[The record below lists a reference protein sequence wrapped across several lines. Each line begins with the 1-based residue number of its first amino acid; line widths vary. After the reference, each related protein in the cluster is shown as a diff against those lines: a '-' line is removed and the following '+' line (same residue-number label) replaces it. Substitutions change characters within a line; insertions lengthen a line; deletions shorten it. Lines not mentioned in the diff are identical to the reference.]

1 MTFSPATTARRH
13 LVRTVL
19 LAAAAT
25 AFAVPAGGTAPAA
38 ATAATAAPLSCSG
51 DPEDVRAL
59 DLVVD
64 GQVAEGLYAVP
75 DVEPRGLVVFF
86 HGYTE
91 TVESWR
97 LHLARVARQDDVIA
111 VAMNYRGLVSVPSND
126 DLPAS
131 TGMPIVAGAEDGVA
145 AAQAFD
151 AACPGLPHIVA
162 YGNSLGGGIA
172 GVAVA
177 TGERRAD
184 GSPLFDHMVATAGFS
199 NLIEGWA
206 ELTAGSATKQP
217 FFVNGKADLEQ
228 ETGGTPLTAP
238 AAYVRRS
245 STLRSADI
253 AESGVTAVTLVHGLA
268 DGTVPVDQSVELAL
282 ALTSE
287 GVPVDLVLA
296 GGAPAGTETGST
308 LDSTI
313 LGLLGMPATGS
324 PLVGHPSD
332 PDPTNVVAATGFA
345 QLSRI
350 FADDPG
356 PTCLRVSFVDAGDS
370 ATALTD
376 GVCTA
381 TSLLRSLLEPVAAV
395 LRPLKGI
402 VTGLL
407 W

>member
-1 MTFSPATTARRH
+1 MILSSATARRH
-13 LVRTVL
+13 VVRTVM
-19 LAAAAT
+19 LAAAAA
-25 AFAVPAGGTAPAA
+25 AFAVPAAATAPAA
-38 ATAATAAPLSCSG
+38 TAAAVAPLSCSG
-51 DPEDVRAL
+51 DPDDVRAL
-59 DLVVD
+59 DLLVD
-64 GQVAEGLYAVP
+64 SQVAEGLYAVP
-75 DVEPRGLVVFF
+75 EVEPRGLVVFF

-131 TGMPIVAGAEDGVA
+131 TGMPIVAGAMDGVA

-172 GVAVA
+172 GIALA
-177 TGERRAD
+177 AGEDRAD

-206 ELTAGSATKQP
+206 ELTAGSATQQP
-217 FFVNGKADLEQ
+217 FFVNGKADLET

-238 AAYVRRS
+238 AAYVERS
-245 STLRSADI
+245 NTLRSADI

-268 DGTVPVDQSVELAL
+268 DGTVPVDQSIELAL
-282 ALTSE
+282 ALSAE

-332 PDPTNVVAATGFA
+332 PDATNIVAATGFA

-370 ATALTD
+370 AAALTD
-376 GVCTA
+376 GLCAA
-381 TSLLRSLLEPVAAV
+381 TSLLTSLLEPVAAV
-395 LRPLKGI
+395 LRPLKGV